1 MLFYKK
7 VTMNISNLS
16 YKRNSVPIAAVLFF
30 LFSFIVYFITQPA
43 TPDPF
48 NYFIYLADALL
59 NGRLH
64 LLDTPFYFE
73 ELIIKEGLSYAIYP
87 PMPALLLVPFVAV
100 WGLSFSQVFASIVLG
115 SVNVSIVFLLM
126 RRLSRSIEKQ
136 IWMTLLFAFGT
147 IHWYTSTIGS
157 VWYFAHI
164 VSLFFLLLA
173 IYETFGKRRVFVIG
187 LLLGASYW
195 SRIPTILTLPFF
207 VVMLSDLWLP
217 VSTGG
222 SLLKRIKLRP
232 LLLMVSGVGVFVC
245 LNFLYNYLRFGSPF
259 DVAYSLHTISEAKAK
274 VSPWFDQGLF
284 SLSYMRYHL
293 YTFLLQPPAFIESWP
308 YVVPSK
314 AGLSVLITTPAFI
327 FAFAAGIRNR
337 LALSCWLAIIPTALL
352 IFSKSGTGWTQFGY
366 RYALD
371 FYPFLLLLTFK
382 GIPDKLRWYH
392 KLLIILGILVNLWGV
407 LFINK
412 LELYELY

>member
-7 VTMNISNLS
+7 VIMNISNPS
-16 YKRNSVPIAAVLFF
+16 YKRNSVLIAAALFF
-30 LFSFIVYFITQPA
+30 LISFILYFITQPA
-43 TPDPF
+43 VPDPF

-73 ELIIKEGLSYAIYP
+73 ELIIEDGLSYTIYP
-87 PMPALLLVPFVAV
+87 PMPALLLAPFVAL

-115 SVNVSIVFLLM
+115 SVNVSLVFLLM
-126 RRLSRSIEKQ
+126 RRLTESFQKQ
-136 IWMTLLFAFGT
+136 IWMTLLFGFGT

-164 VSLFFLLLA
+164 VSLFFLLFA
-173 IYETFGKRRVFVIG
+173 IIETFGQRRVFLIG

-195 SRIPTILTLPFF
+195 SRIPTVLTLPFF
-207 VVMLSDLWLP
+207 IVMLSDLWLP
-217 VSTGG
+217 VSHTE
-222 SLLKRIKLRP
+222 SPLKRIKLRP
-232 LLLMVSGVGVFVC
+232 LLLLALGVGVFVL

-259 DVAYSLHTISEAKAK
+259 DVAYSMHTVSEAKAK

-284 SLSYMRYHL
+284 SLSYMRHHL
-293 YTFLLQPPAFIESWP
+293 YTFLLQPPAFIETWP
-308 YVVPSK
+308 YIVPSK
-314 AGLSVLITTPAFI
+314 AGLSILITTPAFI
-327 FAFAAGIRNR
+327 FALAAGIRNR
-337 LALSCWLAIIPTALL
+337 LALACWLAVIPPALL

-382 GIPDKLRWYH
+382 GIPQELKWYH

-407 LFINK
+407 LFINR

>member
-1 MLFYKK
+1 
-7 VTMNISNLS
+7 MNISNLS